1 MARVQPHLSEPL
13 MPSALMIEL
22 LEMDCRSA
30 TNLTAR
36 LWRYG
41 EPPARACRSGKDA
54 IDGGLIQV
62 LYSHACPHATFHGS
76 RRRVTASGTRGSNPL
91 GRPDHGCCRYPVV
104 EFKKSRAA

>member
-76 RRRVTASGTRGSNPL
+76 RRRVTASGHPVL
-91 GRPDHGCCRYPVV
+91 GGAIPWGDPTTD
-104 EFKKSRAA
+104 AAATP